1 MALKI
6 SGDTVV
12 DDTRRGTFQ
21 SVFPGQY
28 ATGAEPATAVAGDI
42 LWDSTEKKLVVYNG
56 TSWDPI

>member
-42 LWDSTEKKLVVYNG
+42 LWDSTEKKLLIYRFN
-56 TSWDPI
+56 